1 MIHLFKL
8 NGYDIVLDV
17 NSGAIHEVDDET
29 YMVLEYMQ
37 DRFCFAEGEFSA
49 KQSDGAFT
57 ALGMEEIASEL
68 KDHFCGDKM
77 SESDVDEILEDIM
90 ELANEGQLF
99 SEDVFQ
105 PMAEELKGR
114 NSVLKAMCLHVAHAC
129 NMDCEYCFAGKGE
142 YHGAAGL
149 MSYETGKAAMDY
161 LVSNSPGRTNLEVDF
176 FGGEPLLNWEVVK
189 QLVAYGRSIEKEN
202 GKNFRFTLTT
212 NGLLL
217 DDEVIEF
224 CNREMSNVVISLD
237 GRKETNDRMR
247 HTKEGGGTYDL
258 IIDKFKKFVRARKGE
273 YYMRGTYTRNNLEFT
288 KDLFHMADEGF
299 SELSIEPVVAPPEA
313 PYALHDE
320 DAGILCEEYEKLALE
335 MIKRRDE
342 GRGFSFYHYT
352 IDFEGGPC
360 IAKRVSG
367 CGVGTEYMAVTPE
380 GDLYPCH
387 QFVGDE
393 RFILGNLYEGITHP
407 EVKELFTGCNVY
419 SHEECGDCF
428 ARLYCSGGCA
438 ANAYHST
445 GSVSGV
451 YELGCTVHRKRIEC
465 VIIMK
470 VDEINTTYK
479 NTKNDISQKTVNK
492 V

>member
-57 ALGMEEIASEL
+57 ACGMEEIASEL

-161 LVSNSPGRTNLEVDF
+161 LVANSPGRTNLEVDF
-176 FGGEPLLNWEVVK
+176 FGGEPLLNWKVVK

-258 IIDKFKKFVRARKGE
+258 IIDKFKRFVRARKGE

-288 KDLFHMADEGF
+288 NDLFHMADEGF

-360 IAKRVSG
+360 IAKRISG

-393 RFILGNLYEGITHP
+393 KFILGNLYDGITHP

-465 VIIMK
+465 AIMMK
-470 VDEINTTYK
+470 VDEINK
-479 NTKNDISQKTVNK
+479 QS
-492 V
+492 

>member
-57 ALGMEEIASEL
+57 ACGMEEIASEL

-161 LVSNSPGRTNLEVDF
+161 LVANSPGRTNLEVDF
-176 FGGEPLLNWEVVK
+176 FGGEPLLNWKVVK

-288 KDLFHMADEGF
+288 NDLFHMADEGF

-360 IAKRVSG
+360 IAKRISG

-393 RFILGNLYEGITHP
+393 KFILGNLYDGITHP

-465 VIIMK
+465 AIMMK
-470 VDEINTTYK
+470 VDEINK
-479 NTKNDISQKTVNK
+479 QS
-492 V
+492 